1 MGLRNT
7 TPTTF
12 NLVKFIFLKGL
23 SFIIVI
29 LYCNQIKQMTNS
41 EKRTALLTA
50 GTEFT
55 VNINKWKSDETL
67 FKINRFNPKE
77 EDSNPAA
84 GLAVGTVQISFNSMN
99 IKSVGRTKITF
110 YTFNMFGTQ
119 SKQVIKFEDIVI
131 TKTGTEES

>member
-1 MGLRNT
+1 
-7 TPTTF
+7 
-12 NLVKFIFLKGL
+12 
-23 SFIIVI
+23 
-29 LYCNQIKQMTNS
+29 MTNS

-55 VNINKWKSDETL
+55 VSLNTWKEEKV
-67 FKINRFNPKE
+67 FIINRFDSKE
-77 EDSNPAA
+77 SDSNPAA
-84 GLAVGTVQISFNSMN
+84 GLAAGTVKLSFDTMN

-131 TKTGTEES
+131 TKTGTEEA